1 MNEKE
6 EYQKFITPEVFVLS
20 NALVK
25 KGTEQ
30 SKLKM
35 QRLNSI
41 KRFKQWEK
49 RVKEYHDK

>member
-1 MNEKE
+1 MDKE
-6 EYQKFITPEVFVLS
+6 EYQKFITPDEWERRA
-20 NALVK
+20 ALVK

-35 QRLNSI
+35 QRLNSL